1 MCRQRCLSTL
11 LRKCALRSSADTQ
24 KTLRSTDMDL
34 DDDKQ
39 DALRW
44 RYLCDSEQLPL
55 EMAMLLSL
63 GADRQALNTVI
74 DKAMCGNRIES
85 LN

>member
-1 MCRQRCLSTL
+1 
-11 LRKCALRSSADTQ
+11 
-24 KTLRSTDMDL
+24 MDL
-34 DDDKQ
+34 DNDKQ

-44 RYLCDSEQLPL
+44 RYLCDAQQLPI
-55 EMAMLLSL
+55 EIAMLLSM
-63 GADRQALNTVI
+63 GADRETLNVAI